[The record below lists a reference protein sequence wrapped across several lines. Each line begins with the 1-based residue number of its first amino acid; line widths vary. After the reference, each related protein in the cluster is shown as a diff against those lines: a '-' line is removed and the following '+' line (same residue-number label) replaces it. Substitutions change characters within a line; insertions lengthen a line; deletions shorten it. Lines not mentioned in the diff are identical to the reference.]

1 MTPACTVS
9 VVIEWDN
16 VRLSELDR
24 ARRMLAALAG
34 QAAEVRTAP
43 EWASPAEAT
52 FLAGVALPVEAL
64 VTFDSTEFTEE
75 ELRRVV
81 ETCLPLDRAGITL
94 QFVPVPGGRYY
105 ALKNAGATRSAGDLV
120 VFLDSDAVPEPGW
133 LQGLL
138 AGFADADR
146 KVIGGN
152 TYLEPEGTYGKTFAL
167 TWFFPRR
174 SPDGPLEPAQYFLA
188 NNVAFRR
195 ATFLPAGFDLE
206 EGLSKGACRRLGR
219 RLLGT
224 GVQIYRAPRARC
236 GHPPPNGARHFVER
250 AIAQGRDNALS
261 PTGKAVTLGGSVR
274 RLLRNQR
281 TAAVQL
287 LRHRREVGLG
297 AAEVPVGLTIA
308 WIYYSLYFAGEAM
321 SHAAPSWMRRHFQL

>member
-1 MTPACTVS
+1 MPDCRVS

-34 QAAEVRTAP
+34 QAAEVRKAP
-43 EWASPAEAT
+43 RWASPEEAA
-52 FLAGVALPVEAL
+52 FLAGVTLPLEAL
-64 VTFDSTEFTEE
+64 VTFDSTEFTEA
-75 ELRRVV
+75 ELRGVV
-81 ETCLPLDRAGITL
+81 EACLPPDTEGIAL
-94 QFVPVPGGRYY
+94 RFVPVPGGRYY
-105 ALKNAGATRSAGDLV
+105 ALKNAGATQSSGDLV
-120 VFLDSDAVPEPGW
+120 VFLDSDAVPESGW

-138 AGFADADR
+138 AGFADAGR

-152 TYLEPEGTYGKTFAL
+152 TYLEPVGTYGKTFAL
-167 TWFFPRR
+167 TWFFPPRAD
-174 SPDGPLEPAQYFLA
+174 DGPLEPAQYFLA

-219 RLLGT
+219 RLLDT
-224 GVQIYRAPRARC
+224 GVQIHRAPRARC

-261 PTGKAVTLGGSVR
+261 PTGRAVTFGGSVR

-281 TAAVQL
+281 TATMRL
-287 LRHRREVGLG
+287 LRRRREVGLG
-297 AAEVPVGLTIA
+297 AGEVPVGLAIA
-308 WIYYSLYFAGEAM
+308 WSYYALYFAGEAL
-321 SHAAPSWMRRHFQL
+321 SHAAPTWMRRHFQL